1 MASKLLTDPLQKVQ
15 QAVMGNHGDKVLDL
29 QRDTREDNEKDRMT
43 SDSGVRQGNAD
54 DWLKVVNEDKT
65 GPMLLEDVFGRE
77 RVSAM
82 KVGSISWC
90 PNSHR

>member
-1 MASKLLTDPLQKVQ
+1 MASKLITDPMQKVQ
-15 QAVMGNHGDKVLDL
+15 QAVMGKGGDKVSDL
-29 QRDTREDNEKDRMT
+29 HRDTREATENSRMT

-77 RVSAM
+77 RVS
-82 KVGSISWC
+82 V
-90 PNSHR
+90 P